1 MIDFGGSGRDV
12 NVSGTGRNGGKDSI
26 AGLGDAVKEK
36 RGGKE
41 KEKVDGEYPGMELW
55 KGNYIHSTLWFEL
68 FHSQVPLLMGWNDKK
83 PSTEGNKTSIEAT
96 SAPISLPEVAA
107 TVLAMLP
114 MPLPELP
121 EFLV

>member
-1 MIDFGGSGRDV
+1 VVQLKR
-12 NVSGTGRNGGKDSI
+12 
-26 AGLGDAVKEK
+26 KE
-36 RGGKE
+36 GE
-41 KEKVDGEYPGMELW
+41 KKKKKLMMNNPGMKLFKEI
-55 KGNYIHSTLWFEL
+55 YICSTLKFEP